1 MEFTEETPI
10 EQKLYWVSYARPSEP
25 VRVTEA
31 GWWNDIAM
39 DRKASRLL
47 VTRANP
53 RQPSQVYLADTTGKR
68 LAWIEENR
76 MGPDHP
82 YGPYLDSHV
91 EPVFGAIP
99 GPAGDL
105 HYRIF
110 SPKGEPGKRHPVFV
124 HVYAGPHGQLV
135 KRDWSRDMPLYQHL
149 VDRGWIVFTLDG
161 RGTNRRGSRFESAI
175 YRAMGGAEVEDQLAG
190 LAWLKQRDDVDP
202 ARIAVMGWS
211 YGGYMTLK
219 LLEQAP
225 GAFAAGVAVAPV
237 TRWEMYDTFYTE
249 RYLGDPK
256 TGPEAYRVSNALDQA
271 SGITDPL
278 LIMHGMS
285 DDNVVFS
292 NSTALIAK
300 LQKEKKPF
308 ELMVYPGA
316 THAIAGEGP
325 RTHVWLT
332 IENFLDRTVRGAA
345 TTAR

>member
-1 MEFTEETPI
+1 MT
-10 EQKLYWVSYARPSEP
+10 R
-25 VRVTEA
+25 
-31 GWWNDIAM
+31 
-39 DRKASRLL
+39 SRLAL
-47 VTRANP
+47 RSISTAFHHPASVTR
-53 RQPSQVYLADTTGKR
+53 TG
-68 LAWIEENR
+68 
-76 MGPDHP
+76 
-82 YGPYLDSHV
+82 S
-91 EPVFGAIP
+91 
-99 GPAGDL
+99 
-105 HYRIF
+105 
-110 SPKGEPGKRHPVFV
+110 
-124 HVYAGPHGQLV
+124 
-135 KRDWSRDMPLYQHL
+135 
-149 VDRGWIVFTLDG
+149 
-161 RGTNRRGSRFESAI
+161 
-175 YRAMGGAEVEDQLAG
+175 AG

-345 TTAR
+345 PAAQ

>member
-1 MEFTEETPI
+1 
-10 EQKLYWVSYARPSEP
+10 
-25 VRVTEA
+25 
-31 GWWNDIAM
+31 
-39 DRKASRLL
+39 
-47 VTRANP
+47 
-53 RQPSQVYLADTTGKR
+53 
-68 LAWIEENR
+68 

-91 EPVFGAIP
+91 EPVFGTIP
-99 GPAGDL
+99 GPAGEL

-110 SPKGEPGKRHPVFV
+110 SPPRQPGKRHPVFV

-149 VDRGWIVFTLDG
+149 VDRGWVVFTLDG
-161 RGTNRRGSRFESAI
+161 RGTNRRGTRFESAI
-175 YRAMGGAEVEDQLAG
+175 HHAMGGAEVEDQLAG

-256 TGPEAYRVSNALDQA
+256 TDPEAYKISNALDQA
-271 SGITDPL
+271 SDIRDPL

-345 TTAR
+345 ATER